1 MRIVLD
7 TNIVISALLWQG
19 APHQLL
25 GGIRTHADWQI
36 CSSLALLDELADV
49 LARPF
54 AARRLAQIGLQARDL
69 LSDYVECTEWG
80 VPHAVPRVIA
90 ADADDDQVLAAALAA
105 RADLIVS
112 GDKQHLLPLG
122 SYQGIA
128 IVDAAEALR
137 RLKL

>member
-1 MRIVLD
+1 M
-7 TNIVISALLWQG
+7 
-19 APHQLL
+19 
-25 GGIRTHADWQI
+25 
-36 CSSLALLDELADV
+36 